1 MMAIANEPDLF
12 NIVDVL
18 LSSFSGAAAGAA
30 SAAPW
35 RVPPRFLLPAE
46 ADGQAKKRA
55 PEHAARGGGS
65 RRRKSLWILGSGGF
79 VPPEQGVEQAVEPGP
94 RRDQRYA
101 VGLEIALQR
110 DRR

>member
-35 RVPPRFLLPAE
+35 RVPPKFLLPAE

-55 PEHAARGGGS
+55 HEHGPRGDGTVGGNPCWILLFRRVRPARAGCRAGGGA
-65 RRRKSLWILGSGGF
+65 GTAAG
-79 VPPEQGVEQAVEPGP
+79 PAVRGRPGNRP
-94 RRDQRYA
+94 SA
-101 VGLEIALQR
+101 
-110 DRR
+110 